1 MRNKRQNSNVINTL
15 FSHIMVVPYRFSL
28 AFECKVAE
36 VDAAQARLSTFTQRL
51 TFAKRRV
58 ETIQGAVIRD
68 WRGRGLSQQIIQY
81 SLNCMFFQER
91 KNVALF
97 LFFRFD
103 HEEGGS
109 AESSAGQQ
117 TDRRSC

>member
-1 MRNKRQNSNVINTL
+1 MP
-15 FSHIMVVPYRFSL
+15 HRFSL
-28 AFECKVAE
+28 AFESKVAE

-58 ETIQGAVIRD
+58 ETIQGAALLKGDGVIAVHIS
-68 WRGRGLSQQIIQY
+68 GKEKY
-81 SLNCMFFQER
+81 VTM
-91 KNVALF
+91 F

-109 AESSAGQQ
+109 TESPAGQ
-117 TDRRSC
+117 